1 MEGVEDDWIFYGI
14 LLYQRNVLISQ
25 IDQLIKQ
32 KRKYKKP
39 YFDRHL
45 RYCLDKEA
53 RYVKEKYK
61 TISFPF
67 KEISVPVFKTT
78 LYWNLHQLWDYM
90 KTWSSVKKYY
100 SENKRNP
107 LDLVKLEVKDLW
119 GNDFD
124 KKEVTWNIN
133 MRAGV
138 IK

>member
-1 MEGVEDDWIFYGI
+1 LEFTSTLG
-14 LLYQRNVLISQ
+14 LY
-25 IDQLIKQ
+25 
-32 KRKYKKP
+32 
-39 YFDRHL
+39 
-45 RYCLDKEA
+45 EA
-53 RYVKEKYK
+53 
-61 TISFPF
+61 
-67 KEISVPVFKTT
+67 
-78 LYWNLHQLWDYM
+78 
-90 KTWSSVKKYY
+90 WSSVKKYF

>member
-1 MEGVEDDWIFYGI
+1 
-14 LLYQRNVLISQ
+14 
-25 IDQLIKQ
+25 
-32 KRKYKKP
+32 
-39 YFDRHL
+39 
-45 RYCLDKEA
+45 
-53 RYVKEKYK
+53 
-61 TISFPF
+61 
-67 KEISVPVFKTT
+67 
-78 LYWNLHQLWDYM
+78 M

-124 KKEVTWNIN
+124 RKEVTWNIN

>member
-1 MEGVEDDWIFYGI
+1 MHKI
-14 LLYQRNVLISQ
+14 NPQ
-25 IDQLIKQ
+25 IDKISNRLDVDGEILGS
-32 KRKYKKP
+32 YW
-39 YFDRHL
+39 
-45 RYCLDKEA
+45 DKEA

-124 KKEVTWNIN
+124 RKEVTWNIN